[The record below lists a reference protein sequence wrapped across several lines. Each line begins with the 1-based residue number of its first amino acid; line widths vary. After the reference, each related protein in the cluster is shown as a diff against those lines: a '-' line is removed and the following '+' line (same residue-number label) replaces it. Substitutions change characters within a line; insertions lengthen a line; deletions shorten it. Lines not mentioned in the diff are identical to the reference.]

1 MSLLSHLP
9 GRPTAIAAILAAG
22 VLGMTACSSSGDS
35 ESPSVTVTAT
45 ATETVAETPATTT
58 APSATASAPAAVE
71 SATAGAVTDPSSIR
85 EFAACDESQKDVS
98 INGYRDAPLKCD
110 GTQWVPQ
117 Y

>member
-1 MSLLSHLP
+1 MSLLNRVP

-22 VLGMTACSSSGDS
+22 VLGITACSSSGDS
-35 ESPSVTVTAT
+35 ESPSATVTAT
-45 ATETVAETPATTT
+45 ATETVAEMPATTT
-58 APSATASAPAAVE
+58 APSAAESVPAAVE
-71 SATAGAVTDPSSIR
+71 SAAGAVTDPSSIR
-85 EFAACDESQKDVS
+85 EFAACDASQKDVS